1 LKLPVVLNIGDEV
14 VIFGGGHVALRK
26 IEYISNF
33 TKNITVVTKEAFTLP
48 DHVKLIIKSINIQDI
63 PNYISENTA
72 LVIAALSDS
81 DINYAIADWCK
92 NHDILINVVDNA
104 EHSTILFPA
113 LSKKNDLSISISTS
127 GKCPFLARKIREDT
141 DLWIEEKA
149 RWLEVLSPIRD
160 KLVGIE
166 EKNRI
171 LSKIYNN
178 PKIENMIKE
187 GNIKDAIKNA
197 WEVYNVHIKH

>member
-1 LKLPVVLNIGDEV
+1 LKLPVVLNIRDEV

-33 TKNITVVTKEAFTLP
+33 TKNISVVTKEAFNLP
-48 DHVKLIIKSINIQDI
+48 DYVKLIIKSININDI

-72 LVIAALSDS
+72 LVISALSDS

-92 NHDILINVVDNA
+92 NHDILINVVDNT

-141 DLWIEEKA
+141 DRWIEEKA
-149 RWLEVLSPIRD
+149 RWLEVLSPIRE

-166 EKNRI
+166 EKNHI
-171 LSKIYNN
+171 LSIIYED
-178 PKIENMIKE
+178 IEVKKMIKE
-187 GNIKDAIKNA
+187 GNTKNAIKKA
-197 WEVYNVHIKH
+197 WEIYNVHLKH